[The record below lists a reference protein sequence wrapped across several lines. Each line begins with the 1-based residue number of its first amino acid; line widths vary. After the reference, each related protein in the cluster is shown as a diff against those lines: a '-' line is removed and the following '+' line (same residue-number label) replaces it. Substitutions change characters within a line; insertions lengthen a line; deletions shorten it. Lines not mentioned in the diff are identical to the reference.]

1 MTKLIFATSLN
12 TASCGGKVEYTLA
25 HATVER
31 VNAAG
36 RFDGV
41 EIVNRAGITMCLD
54 KDAAR
59 GLAVVLK
66 AMMDNG
72 EL

>member
-12 TASCGGKVEYTLA
+12 TASYGGKVEYTLA

-31 VNAAG
+31 QQTPG
-36 RFDGV
+36 FDGV
-41 EIVNRAGITMCLD
+41 EIVNRAGRSMCLD